1 MTSPTPVKKSIGPRE
16 LTVMMSSLMALNALA
31 IDAMLPA
38 FPAMVRGLSLAE
50 PNQIQYIISTF
61 LAGTGIGALIYG
73 PLSDRYGRKPILL
86 IANIG
91 AAIASLACS
100 FAPDFETMLIMR
112 FIHGLLAAALGVLV
126 ISVIRD
132 QFEGDAMAR
141 RMSTIFLIFM
151 IVPIIAPT
159 IGQLVLLF
167 AGWRVIFDLMAVM
180 AVAAAIW
187 VYLRLPETL
196 APENVIPIQPKA
208 LAKAW
213 KMVVL
218 NRSAAGYMVGAGVT
232 QGALFGY
239 LNSSQQMFEKIFNAA
254 DFFTIGFAII
264 AIGIAVSNFT
274 NSRIVERFGA
284 RRVSQTALLTFI
296 ALGAL
301 QLLAARYAPTSLP
314 IFLIL
319 LTGNMAMIGFIGS
332 NFSSI
337 AMSPFGHVAGAASS
351 FQTFVRTL
359 LAASLGAFIGQ
370 QFDGTV
376 YPVAFGFLCCG
387 LAALLLVLWCEK
399 GKLFTRPGTT
409 LPLPTTR
416 GIKARAIK
424 AKKRGTEAP
433 LSFCYLAEALV
444 HNGARK
450 LTHIRPIIHILVMLQ
465 V

>member
-1 MTSPTPVKKSIGPRE
+1 MPTPTPVKKSIGPRE

-86 IANIG
+86 IAVMG
-91 AAIASLACS
+91 SAVASLACS
-100 FAPDFETMLIMR
+100 FAPDFEIMLIMR
-112 FIHGLLAAALGVLV
+112 FIHGLLAAAMGVLV

-159 IGQLVLLF
+159 IGQFVLLF

-196 APENVIPIQPKA
+196 APENVIPIQPKT

-213 KMVVL
+213 KIVVL
-218 NRSAAGYMVGAGVT
+218 NRNAAGYMIGAGVT

-239 LNSSQQMFEKIFNAA
+239 LNSSQQMFDKVFNAA

-337 AMSPFGHVAGAASS
+337 AMTPFGHVAGAASS
-351 FQTFVRTL
+351 FQTFVRTA

-376 YPVAFGFLCCG
+376 YPVALGFLCCG
-387 LAALLLVLWCEK
+387 LVALGLVLWCEK

-409 LPLPTTR
+409 LPLPVTPR
-416 GIKARAIK
+416 
-424 AKKRGTEAP
+424 
-433 LSFCYLAEALV
+433 
-444 HNGARK
+444 N
-450 LTHIRPIIHILVMLQ
+450 
-465 V
+465 

>member
-1 MTSPTPVKKSIGPRE
+1 MPTHSPVNKSIGPRE

-38 FPAMVRGLSLAE
+38 FPAMVRGLGLSE
-50 PNQIQYIISTF
+50 PNHIQYIISVF

-86 IANIG
+86 IAVMG
-91 AAIASLACS
+91 SAIASLACS
-100 FAPDFETMLIMR
+100 FAPDFEIMMIMR
-112 FIHGLLAAALGVLV
+112 FVHGLLAAAMGVLV

-159 IGQLVLLF
+159 IGQLVLFF
-167 AGWRVIFDLMAVM
+167 AGWRVIFDLMACM

-213 KMVVL
+213 KVVVL
-218 NRSAAGYMVGAGVT
+218 NRNAAGYMIGAGIT

-239 LNSSQQMFEKIFNAA
+239 LNSSQQMFDKVFNAA

-264 AIGIAVSNFT
+264 AIGIAISNFT

-301 QLLAARYAPTSLP
+301 QLLAARFAPTSLP

-319 LTGNMAMIGFIGS
+319 LTGNVAMIGFIGS

-351 FQTFVRTL
+351 FQTFVRTV
-359 LAASLGAFIGQ
+359 LAASLGAIIGQ

-387 LAALLLVLWCEK
+387 LVALSLVLWCEK
-399 GKLFTRPGTT
+399 GRLFTRPGTT
-409 LPLPTTR
+409 QPLPVIPR
-416 GIKARAIK
+416 
-424 AKKRGTEAP
+424 
-433 LSFCYLAEALV
+433 
-444 HNGARK
+444 N
-450 LTHIRPIIHILVMLQ
+450 
-465 V
+465 

>member
-1 MTSPTPVKKSIGPRE
+1 
-16 LTVMMSSLMALNALA
+16 
-31 IDAMLPA
+31 
-38 FPAMVRGLSLAE
+38 MVRGLNLAE
-50 PNQIQYIISTF
+50 PNHIQYIISTF

-86 IANIG
+86 IATIG

-100 FAPDFETMLIMR
+100 FAPDFEIMLIMR
-112 FIHGLLAAALGVLV
+112 FIHGLLAAAMGVLV

-141 RMSTIFLIFM
+141 RMSTIFLILM

-167 AGWRVIFDLMAVM
+167 AGWRVIFDLMAVIS
-180 AVAAAIW
+180 VAAAIW

-196 APENVIPIQPKA
+196 APENVIPIQPKT

-213 KMVVL
+213 KAVVL
-218 NRSAAGYMVGAGVT
+218 NRNAAGYMIGAGVT

-239 LNSSQQMFEKIFNAA
+239 LNSSQQIFDKVFNAA

-337 AMSPFGHVAGAASS
+337 AMTPFGHVAGAASS
-351 FQTFVRTL
+351 FQTFVRTV
-359 LAASLGAFIGQ
+359 LAASLGALIGQ

-376 YPVAFGFLCCG
+376 FPVALGFFCCG
-387 LAALLLVLWCEK
+387 LVALGLVLWCEK

-409 LPLPTTR
+409 QPIPPTR
-416 GIKARAIK
+416 
-424 AKKRGTEAP
+424 
-433 LSFCYLAEALV
+433 
-444 HNGARK
+444 
-450 LTHIRPIIHILVMLQ
+450 II
-465 V
+465 

>member
-1 MTSPTPVKKSIGPRE
+1 MQVQHNESMHSPLPQKKSIGPRE
-16 LTVMMSSLMALNALA
+16 LTVMMASLMALNALA
-31 IDAMLPA
+31 IDSMLPS
-38 FPAMVRGLSLAE
+38 FPAIADGFKLTD
-50 PNQIQYIISTF
+50 PNLVQYIISVF

-73 PLSDRYGRKPILL
+73 PLSDRYGRRPILL
-86 IANIG
+86 TATVG
-91 AAIASLACS
+91 AAIFSLACS
-100 FAPDFETMLIMR
+100 ISPSFETLLAMR
-112 FIHGLLAAALGVLV
+112 FCHGLLAAAMGVLV

-167 AGWRVIFDLMAVM
+167 AGWRTIFDLMAFM

-187 VYLRLPETL
+187 VYYRLPETL
-196 APENVIPIQPKA
+196 HPENVIPIEPHA

-213 KMVVL
+213 RKVVMHR
-218 NRSAAGYMVGAGVT
+218 NAAGYMLGAGIV

-239 LNSSQQMFEKIFNAA
+239 LNSSQQTFDKVFGAA

-296 ALGAL
+296 VLGAL
-301 QLLAARYAPTSLP
+301 QLAAAQLAPTSLP
-314 IFLIL
+314 LFLVL
-319 LTGNMAMIGFIGS
+319 LTANMAMVGFIGS

-337 AMSPFGHVAGAASS
+337 AMTPFGDVAGAASS
-351 FQTFVRTL
+351 FQTFVRTV
-359 LAASLGAFIGQ
+359 LAASIGAVIGQ
-370 QFDGTV
+370 QFDGSV
-376 YPVAFGFLCCG
+376 SPVALGFLLCG
-387 LAALLLVLWCEK
+387 LVALALVLWCEK

-409 LPLPTTR
+409 QSIPVNPR
-416 GIKARAIK
+416 
-424 AKKRGTEAP
+424 
-433 LSFCYLAEALV
+433 S
-444 HNGARK
+444 
-450 LTHIRPIIHILVMLQ
+450 
-465 V
+465 